1 MLFLS
6 IQIIHLLA
14 HNDYLQRKPDW
25 NDMIEMMFI
34 IQEIYILFPSILF
47 LHSFKKQ
54 NKIASCNV
62 IPKQYR
68 TFYTF

>member
-6 IQIIHLLA
+6 IQIIQLLA

-34 IQEIYILFPSILF
+34 IKEIYVSFPSVFF
-47 LHSFKKQ
+47 LKKQ
-54 NKIASCNV
+54 TK
-62 IPKQYR
+62 
-68 TFYTF
+68 